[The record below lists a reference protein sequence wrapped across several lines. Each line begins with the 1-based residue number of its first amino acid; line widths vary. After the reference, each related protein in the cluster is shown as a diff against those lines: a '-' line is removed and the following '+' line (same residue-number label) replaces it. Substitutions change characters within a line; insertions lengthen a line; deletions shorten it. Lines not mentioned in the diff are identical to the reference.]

1 MMWWD
6 HGNPGAGDW
15 IAMSFMMLV
24 FVGALAALAVW
35 LLRMTRTS
43 TDQTTAAH
51 AQSTDEVLASR
62 FARGEIDED
71 DYTRRREILRNTGT
85 PTLTK

>member
-1 MMWWD
+1 MMWWN
-6 HGNPGAGDW
+6 HGNAGAGDW

-24 FVGALAALAVW
+24 FVGALTALAVW
-35 LLRMTRTS
+35 LLRTTRTS
-43 TDQTTAAH
+43 TDHTTAAH

-62 FARGEIDED
+62 FARGEIDQD
-71 DYTRRREILRNTGT
+71 DYTRRREVLRNTGT